1 MIRQAITRNAVILGL
16 FAIGTAAALALT
28 NQATLPRVECN
39 RQNALI
45 ASLAQVMPDD
55 RHDNV
60 LITDRIEVRDPLLGN
75 GAQHIYR
82 ARRDG
87 AVRRGHRSH
96 RPRRLWRRH

>member
-60 LITDRIEVRDPLLGN
+60 LITDRIE
-75 GAQHIYR
+75 
-82 ARRDG
+82 
-87 AVRRGHRSH
+87 
-96 RPRRLWRRH
+96 

>member
-1 MIRQAITRNAVILGL
+1 M
-16 FAIGTAAALALT
+16 
-28 NQATLPRVECN
+28 ECN

-45 ASLAQVMPDD
+45 TSLAQVMPDD

-82 ARRDG
+82 ARSRRRAPSGVVLEATAPDG
-87 AVRRGHRSH
+87 YGGAIDLIVGVDTDGRAGRAGGAPAQRN
-96 RPRRLWRRH
+96 PGLATK